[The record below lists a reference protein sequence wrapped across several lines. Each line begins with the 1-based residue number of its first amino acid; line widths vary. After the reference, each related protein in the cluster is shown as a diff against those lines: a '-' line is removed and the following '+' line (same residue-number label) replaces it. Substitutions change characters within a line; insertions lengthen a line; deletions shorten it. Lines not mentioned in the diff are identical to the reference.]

1 MNRGKYPKIG
11 ETYEIILSTYCDE
24 GQPNAAPMGI
34 KFLRNKRV
42 FIKLF
47 KGTRTLNNIMKRR
60 CAIANVTSDPLLFYK
75 TTFKE
80 KNQLS
85 PNYFSRSNIIDAPYL
100 RSADG
105 YIQMT
110 LGTCKHKRSY
120 VETEFHIKK
129 RINLKKTRSDL
140 YSRGAHALIEAI
152 IHSTRI
158 NEFLAKGKTK
168 KTNKLIQLVNHYNE
182 LIQRVSPDSDY
193 EKIINE
199 IQNRINKWKN
209 EKNMR

>member
-34 KFLRNKRV
+34 KFIRKKRV

-60 CAIANVTSDPLLFYK
+60 CAIANVTNDPFLFYK

-85 PNYFSRSNIIDAPYL
+85 PNYFSRSKIIDAPYL

-110 LGTCKHKRSY
+110 LGTCKHKRNY
-120 VETEFHIKK
+120 VETEFHIK

-140 YSRGAHALIEAI
+140 YSRGAHAVIETI

-158 NEFLAKGKTK
+158 KEFLAKGKTK
-168 KTNKLIQLVNHYNE
+168 KTNNLIQLVNHYKE

-209 EKNMR
+209 EKSIR

>member
-34 KFLRNKRV
+34 KFLRKKRV
-42 FIKLF
+42 FIRLF
-47 KGTRTLNNIMKRR
+47 KGSRSLNNIIKRK
-60 CAIANVTSDPLLFYK
+60 CAIANVTSDPFLFYK

-85 PNYFSRSNIIDAPYL
+85 PNYFSRSKIIDAPYL

-105 YIQMT
+105 YVQMT
-110 LGTCKHKRSY
+110 LTKCKHKRSY
-120 VETEFHIKK
+120 VETEFHIKE
-129 RINLKKTRSDL
+129 INLKKTRSNI
-140 YSRGAHALIEAI
+140 YSRGSHALIEAI

-158 NEFLAKGKTK
+158 KEFLAEGNTK
-168 KTNKLIQLVNHYNE
+168 KTNKLIQLVNHYKE
-182 LIQRVSPDSDY
+182 LIERVSPDSDY

-199 IQNRINKWKN
+199 IQTRINKWKN
-209 EKNMR
+209 EKNIS

>member
-11 ETYEIILSTYCDE
+11 ETYEIILSTYCDD

-34 KFLRNKRV
+34 KFLRRKRV

-60 CAIANVTSDPLLFYK
+60 CAIANVTSDPFLFYK

-85 PNYFSRSNIIDAPYL
+85 PNYFFRSKIIDAPYL

-110 LGTCKHKRSY
+110 LGTCKHKRSH
-120 VETEFHIKK
+120 VETEFHIK
-129 RINLKKTRSDL
+129 RIHLKKTRSDL
-140 YSRGAHALIEAI
+140 YSRGAHALIEVI

-158 NEFLAKGKTK
+158 KEFLAKGNTK
-168 KTNKLIQLVNHYNE
+168 KTNKLIQLVNHYKE
-182 LIQRVSPDSDY
+182 LIERVSPDSDY

-199 IQNRINKWKN
+199 IQTRINKWKN
-209 EKNMR
+209 EKSIR

>member
-11 ETYEIILSTYCDE
+11 ETYEIILSTYCDD

-42 FIKLF
+42 FIRLF
-47 KGTRTLNNIMKRR
+47 KGSRTLNNIMKRK
-60 CAIANVTSDPLLFYK
+60 CAIANVTSDPFLFYE

-85 PNYFSRSNIIDAPYL
+85 PNYFSRSKIVDAPYL

-105 YIQMT
+105 YVQMT
-110 LGTCKHKRSY
+110 LETFKPKRSY
-120 VETEFHIKK
+120 VETKFNIKVVT
-129 RINLKKTRSDL
+129 LKKNRSDL
-140 YSRGAHALIEAI
+140 YSRGSHALIEAI

-158 NEFLAKGKTK
+158 KEFLAQGNTK
-168 KTNKLIQLVNHYNE
+168 KTNKLIQLVNHYKE
-182 LIQRVSPDSDY
+182 LIERVSPDSDY

-199 IQNRINKWKN
+199 IQTRIIKWKN
-209 EKNMR
+209 GKNIR

>member
-1 MNRGKYPKIG
+1 MNRGEYPKIG
-11 ETYEIILSTYCDE
+11 ETYEIILSTYSDE

-34 KFLRNKRV
+34 KFIRKKRV

-47 KGTRTLNNIMKRR
+47 KRTRTLNNIMKRR
-60 CAIANVTSDPLLFYK
+60 CAIANVTSDPFLFYR

-85 PNYFSRSNIIDAPYL
+85 PNYFSRSKIIDAPYL

-105 YIQMT
+105 YIQLT
-110 LGTCKHKRSY
+110 LVTCKHKRSY
-120 VETEFHIKK
+120 VETEFHIK
-129 RINLKKTRSDL
+129 RINLKKIRSNL
-140 YSRGAHALIEAI
+140 YSRGGHAVIEAI

-158 NEFLAKGKTK
+158 KEFLAKGKTK
-168 KTNKLIQLVNHYNE
+168 KTNNLIQLVNHYKE

-209 EKNMR
+209 EKSMR

>member
-1 MNRGKYPKIG
+1 MNRGKYPKIE

-42 FIKLF
+42 FIRLF
-47 KGTRTLNNIMKRR
+47 KGTLTLNNIMKRR

-75 TTFKE
+75 TTFKG
-80 KNQLS
+80 KNQIS
-85 PNYFSRSNIIDAPYL
+85 TNYFSRSKIIDAPYL

-105 YIQMT
+105 YVQMT
-110 LGTCKHKRSY
+110 LETFKPKRSY
-120 VETEFHIKK
+120 VETKFNIKVVT
-129 RINLKKTRSDL
+129 LKKNRSDL
-140 YSRGAHALIEAI
+140 YSRGSHALIEAI

-158 NEFLAKGKTK
+158 KEFLAQGNTK
-168 KTNKLIQLVNHYNE
+168 KTNKLIQLVNHYKE
-182 LIQRVSPDSDY
+182 LIERVSPDSDY

-199 IQNRINKWKN
+199 IQTRIIKWKN
-209 EKNMR
+209 GKNIR

>member
-47 KGTRTLNNIMKRR
+47 KGTRTL
-60 CAIANVTSDPLLFYK
+60 

-85 PNYFSRSNIIDAPYL
+85 PNYFSRSKIIDAPYL

>member
-1 MNRGKYPKIG
+1 MNRGKYPKI
-11 ETYEIILSTYCDE
+11 ETTYEIILSTYCDD

-34 KFLRNKRV
+34 KFCKNKRV
-42 FIKLF
+42 FIRLF
-47 KGTRTLNNIMKRR
+47 KGTHTLNNIMKRR

-80 KNQLS
+80 KNQL
-85 PNYFSRSNIIDAPYL
+85 PTKYFSRSKIIDAPYL

-105 YIQMT
+105 YIHMT
-110 LGTCKHKRSY
+110 LITCKNKRSY

-129 RINLKKTRSDL
+129 MNLKKIQSEL
-140 YSRGAHALIEAI
+140 YSRGAYAVIEAI

-158 NEFLAKGKTK
+158 KEFLIKGNMK
-168 KTNKLIQLVNHYNE
+168 KTNKLIKLVNHYKE
-182 LIQRVSPDSDY
+182 LIEKVSPDSDY

-199 IQNRINKWKN
+199 IKTSINKWKN
-209 EKNMR
+209 EKSIR

>member
-1 MNRGKYPKIG
+1 MNRGKYPKIE

-24 GQPNAAPMGI
+24 GQPNAAPMGMKFI
-34 KFLRNKRV
+34 KKKRV

-60 CAIANVTSDPLLFYK
+60 CAITNVTSDPFLFYK

-85 PNYFSRSNIIDAPYL
+85 PNYFSRSKIIDAPYL
-100 RSADG
+100 RSANG
-105 YIQMT
+105 YILMT
-110 LGTCKHKRSY
+110 LATCKHKQSY
-120 VETEFHIKK
+120 VETEFHIK
-129 RINLKKTRSDL
+129 RITLKKTRSGL
-140 YSRGAHALIEAI
+140 YSRGAHAVIEAI

-158 NEFLAKGKTK
+158 KEFLTKGKRK
-168 KTNKLIQLVNHYNE
+168 KTNQLIQLVNHYKE

-199 IQNRINKWKN
+199 LQNKINKWKN
-209 EKNMR
+209 E